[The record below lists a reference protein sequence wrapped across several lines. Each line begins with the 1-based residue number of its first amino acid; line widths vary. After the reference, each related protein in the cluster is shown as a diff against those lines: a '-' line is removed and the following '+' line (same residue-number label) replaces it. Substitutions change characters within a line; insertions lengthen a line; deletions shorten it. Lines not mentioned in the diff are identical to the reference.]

1 MAGLSKTKSDS
12 LPAHNLTR
20 NPKDL
25 PIWSTDNGGF
35 ITIAQQNAFANTY
48 SDTVA
53 AFWTTFNQHGSS
65 TGGGNVDTYQT
76 ILNISNATKPI
87 IIGGV
92 MSKYANDA
100 GNPVVTT
107 EFTVDGIVTEVVHT
121 QTSNLKG
128 RTWIGF
134 INNEGVFGGTFT
146 AETGKGLRFSHGVGN
161 DPIGQYGYVEL
172 SSGAAIEDPMDVYTR
187 GWGPLLYAE
196 HSIMIRQKQSSIYN
210 AGYWYNCGVS
220 WRYLLA

>member
-12 LPAHNLTR
+12 LPAPNLTK

-25 PIWSTDNGGF
+25 PIWATDNAGM
-35 ITIAQQNAFANTY
+35 ITIAEQNAFANAY
-48 SDTVA
+48 NDVSSS
-53 AFWTTFNQHGSS
+53 FWTTFNQIGSS
-65 TGGGNVDTYQT
+65 TQGGNTDTYYT

-92 MSKYANDA
+92 LSKYANNS

-107 EFTVDGIVTEVVHT
+107 EFTIDGIVTEVAHT

-134 INNEGVFGGTFT
+134 INNEGVMGGTFT

-172 SSGAAIEDPMDVYTR
+172 SNGAAIEDPMDVYTR

-196 HSIMIRQKQSSIYN
+196 HSVMIRQKQTHLFNDTY
-210 AGYWYNCGVS
+210 YYQHGVT